1 MLLVHIISCLSV
13 GFEHEIKAKD
23 KKISANLANNFIEH
37 ILAKMCQKKNSTGK
51 HDKGCA
57 KLIGAGMQL
66 KDDAAAFVE
75 SIKEDAEDI
84 KAEAAYNK
92 SEAAKA

>member
-1 MLLVHIISCLSV
+1 MSDIV
-13 GFEHEIKAKD
+13 AK
-23 KKISANLANNFIEH
+23 KG
-37 ILAKMCQKKNSTGK
+37 QKKNSTGK

-92 SEAAKA
+92 SEAVKAFLCVRLCLFRCWFQCRQN